1 MSRQK
6 RVFLTA
12 LAAAFFLYLW
22 ELYLIHSHSP
32 FLFLKVKPNW
42 WIQGIILF
50 ISWRIGVFLTGLW
63 KFQPA
68 SFSKKEMD
76 LEEELKYLSRIYQDL
91 SNSLRL
97 EKQKFEAVL
106 NGAPDGI
113 FTLDETGTISF
124 WNGSME
130 KLTNLKKED
139 VWGKP
144 YGEALKFYSGTKLVD
159 FPTFNGENTVNLLDC
174 KVEVSNG
181 KEFPAFLSISS
192 LKQDEK
198 TPGQMIVTVKD
209 ITAQKEIEKLRE
221 EMIAMITHD
230 LRSPLSSILGY
241 AGLLQNQKLCVT
253 EEDRQKFLA
262 ALIRSGKGMLLL
274 INNLLE
280 TARMEEGKISAV
292 SEPVKIKAVL
302 DEVTENLSSLAKGKN
317 LILSVE
323 AKDNLW
329 VDSDKD
335 KIHEIVTNLLSNA
348 IKFSRSGEAVK
359 IASFEKNE
367 RVNIS
372 ISDSG
377 PGIRNEDKELV
388 FEKFSKIKKQGST
401 TGLGLYI
408 VKKLTEKLGGE
419 IEVVSQEGVGS
430 TFTLVLPASRRSSAS
445 VQMSLVGSR

>member
-1 MSRQK
+1 M
-6 RVFLTA
+6 
-12 LAAAFFLYLW
+12 
-22 ELYLIHSHSP
+22 
-32 FLFLKVKPNW
+32 
-42 WIQGIILF
+42 
-50 ISWRIGVFLTGLW
+50 FLTGLW

-68 SFSKKEMD
+68 SFSKKEVD
-76 LEEELKYLSRIYQDL
+76 REEEVKYLSRIYQDL
-91 SNSLRL
+91 SLSLRL

-113 FTLDETGTISF
+113 LTLDETGMIGF

-130 KLTNLKKED
+130 KLTNLEKED
-139 VWGKP
+139 VLGKP
-144 YGEALKFYSGTKLVD
+144 YGEALNFYSGAKLID
-159 FPTFNGENTVNLLDC
+159 FLTFNGKNTVNLLDC
-174 KVEVSNG
+174 KVGVSNG

-192 LKQDEK
+192 LKQDDK

-209 ITAQKEIEKLRE
+209 ITAQKEVEKLRE

-280 TARMEEGKISAV
+280 TARMEEGKILV
-292 SEPVKIKAVL
+292 LSEPVKIKAVL
-302 DEVTENLSSLAKGKN
+302 DEVAENLSSLAKGKN
-317 LILSVE
+317 LVLSVE

-335 KIHEIVTNLLSNA
+335 KIHEIITNLLSNA

-367 RVNIS
+367 RVHIS

-377 PGIRNEDKELV
+377 PGIRNEDKELI